1 MATTSDLIASRELLQ
16 ECKSKILGHMKHAR
30 DMFLEDYLSEEHR
43 LDYSTT
49 SQLKRIKCL
58 DEYDSIPPAHIP
70 NSQAISQDTKALP
83 LLGNATE
90 RAESLGRS
98 DSSQLSQILG
108 PLLPKAASN
117 SGHRETPSIE
127 DGSLVLAVQKSL
139 ARKTE
144 GPRLAKPQFHP
155 QWKLMRVISGH
166 LGWVRSIAVD
176 ISNHWFATGSADRVI
191 KIWDLASGTLK
202 LSLTG
207 HINTVRGL
215 CVSDRHPYLFSCGD
229 DRMVKCWDL
238 ESNKVVRHYHGH
250 LSGVYAITIHPS
262 LDVLITSGRDATA
275 RVWDIRTKQ
284 AIHILSGHQ
293 NTVADVKSQDSE
305 PQIITASMDSTV
317 KLWDLAAGKCRT
329 TLTHHKKSVRALAIH
344 PIEYTFASASSD
356 NIKQWKCPDGQ
367 FLQNLAGHRAIINT
381 LSVNADGVLFS
392 GADNGS
398 MSFWDWKSGHR
409 FQELQSM
416 VQPGSLDSEAGIF
429 ASSFDRTG
437 SRLITCE
444 ADKTIKIWK
453 VNPFN
458 PIGKCCISNE
468 SLFIGRC
475 FVIHTNWK
483 NLFHFI

>member
-1 MATTSDLIASRELLQ
+1 MNTE
-16 ECKSKILGHMKHAR
+16 
-30 DMFLEDYLSEEHR
+30 
-43 LDYSTT
+43 
-49 SQLKRIKCL
+49 
-58 DEYDSIPPAHIP
+58 SIPSIP
-70 NSQAISQDTKALP
+70 LSNFQAISRETKALY
-83 LLGNATE
+83 LLGKD
-90 RAESLGRS
+90 AEGSEKHEQS
-98 DSSQLSQILG
+98 ASSQLSQILG
-108 PLLPKAASN
+108 PQFPKTTNNYS
-117 SGHRETPSIE
+117 HRVNPSIE

-139 ARKTE
+139 AQKTE

-166 LGWVRSIAVD
+166 LGWVRSVAVD

-207 HINTVRGL
+207 HINTIRGL

-250 LSGVYAITIHPS
+250 LSGVYAITIHPT

-275 RVWDIRTKQ
+275 RVWDVRTKQ

-305 PQIITASMDSTV
+305 PQVITASMDSTV

-329 TLTHHKKSVRALAIH
+329 TLTHHKKSVRALALH

-453 VNPFN
+453 VNSPN
-458 PIGKCCISNE
+458 PLGRYYISNKLPFYRKTLHDTHQLE
-468 SLFIGRC
+468 
-475 FVIHTNWK
+475 V
-483 NLFHFI
+483 HFTLTVVSARFFSFPSTTRGLSIS

>member
-1 MATTSDLIASRELLQ
+1 
-16 ECKSKILGHMKHAR
+16 MKRTR
-30 DMFLEDYLSEEHR
+30 DMFLEDQMNNGFPVHDTAVSE
-43 LDYSTT
+43 
-49 SQLKRIKCL
+49 LKKIKNH
-58 DEYDSIPPAHIP
+58 DEYGWLSMQTFAGLQNKAQERELQLVYQAPQRAREETEPIISPSSTMSEITRPQFPIAQKV
-70 NSQAISQDTKALP
+70 SQKKEAP
-83 LLGNATE
+83 
-90 RAESLGRS
+90 SL
-98 DSSQLSQILG
+98 
-108 PLLPKAASN
+108 
-117 SGHRETPSIE
+117 E

-139 ARKTE
+139 ARKEE
-144 GPRLAKPQFHP
+144 GPRLAKPKFHP

-166 LGWVRSIAVD
+166 LGWVRSVAVD

-250 LSGVYAITIHPS
+250 LSGVYAIGLHPT

-284 AIHILSGHQ
+284 AIHILSSHQ
-293 NTVADVKSQDSE
+293 NTVADIKTQEVE
-305 PQIITASMDSTV
+305 PQVITASMDATV
-317 KLWDLAAGKCRT
+317 KLWDLAAGKCRV

-344 PIEYTFASASSD
+344 PIEYVFASASPD

-367 FLQNLAGHRAIINT
+367 FIQNITGHRAIINT

-398 MSFWDWKSGHR
+398 MMFWDWSSGHQ
-409 FQELQSM
+409 FQEMQSI

-429 ASSFDRTG
+429 ASTFDRTG

-453 VNPFN
+453 VS
-458 PIGKCCISNE
+458 I
-468 SLFIGRC
+468 
-475 FVIHTNWK
+475 
-483 NLFHFI
+483 